1 MFCHFSKILRALFV
15 IVGSTVVIVGL
26 TLFKSAGAPAAPVQT
41 TTASPITHVVILIQE
56 NHSFDNTLGLLCLR
70 LGRCVGPMTLA
81 DGTPIGFGRDPLTLA
96 PITILLPKASN
107 GVPPAPHDVQAQTTA
122 IDGGNMDGFDLM
134 REPNGQN
141 CAGPDFACYQ
151 AFEPSQIPNLAA
163 LASNFVIA
171 DRTFQSDL
179 AASWGSHLG
188 FVAGTMDGFYG
199 DNPVD
204 HPALVDPT
212 PLAQGISLGPG
223 WGCDSNRDALWTLP
237 SGQKMFEP
245 SCVPFPD
252 GHGTYLDAL
261 GKTSPVPWVPTLMD
275 RLSSAG
281 LSWKLYAG
289 DDQLPTSAESSGF
302 LANGYQWAICP
313 TFADCLY
320 TSQKSNLALASQVI
334 TDATNGTL
342 PAVSIVTP
350 TLTKSQHNFQLMS
363 TGDNW
368 IGDVVRAIE
377 NGPQWASTAIFITYD
392 DCGCFY
398 DHVPP
403 PSGLGIRVPM
413 VIVSPFAKRGHTD
426 SNVASFASLLAFIE
440 HNFGL
445 RPLAK
450 ADAAA
455 YDFSNS
461 FNFSSQPDLSTI
473 PMVTSLETLED
484 RQYLKEHP
492 PDADDPT

>member
-1 MFCHFSKILRALFV
+1 MFRHFSKILRALFV
-15 IVGSTVVIVGL
+15 IVGSTVVLVGL
-26 TLFKSAGAPAAPVQT
+26 MLLKSPVAPAGPVQA
-41 TTASPITHVVILIQE
+41 TTASPIRHVVILIQE
-56 NHSFDNTLGLLCLR
+56 NHSFENTLGLLCLQ

-81 DGTPIGFGRDPLTLA
+81 DGTPIGLTSTG
-96 PITILLPKASN
+96 PIPLPKAAN

-122 IDGGNMDGFDLM
+122 VDGGKMDGFDLM

-151 AFEPSQIPNLAA
+151 AFEPSHIPNLAA
-163 LASNFVIA
+163 LATNFVIA
-171 DRTFQSDL
+171 DHTFQSDL

-199 DNPVD
+199 DLPCSGPECPPFP
-204 HPALVDPT
+204 PAQVP
-212 PLAQGISLGPG
+212 PPPPASVLGPG
-223 WGCDSNRDALWTLP
+223 WGCDSNRDAIWISP
-237 SGQKMFEP
+237 AGEISYEP
-245 SCVPFPD
+245 SCVPDP
-252 GHGTYLDAL
+252 AL
-261 GKTSPVPWVPTLMD
+261 SGFANGGAYRPTPVQWVPTIMD

-281 LSWKLYAG
+281 LHWKLYAG
-289 DDQLPTSAESSGF
+289 AELDKTASGF
-302 LANGYQWAICP
+302 EASGYQWAICP

-320 TSQKSNLALASQVI
+320 TSQRSNLALASQVI
-334 TDATNGTL
+334 DDATNGKL
-342 PAVSIVTP
+342 PNVSIVTP
-350 TLTKSQHNFQLMS
+350 TLAKSQHNFQLMN

-377 NGPQWASTAIFITYD
+377 NGPQWSSTAIFITYD

-445 RPLAK
+445 QPLAK

-455 YDFSNS
+455 YDFSDS

-473 PMVTSLETLED
+473 PMVTSLETPED
-484 RQYLKEHP
+484 RQYLKDHP